1 MTDIEVTN
9 PATGKHIGTVREA
22 TAGDVDEAVGRA
34 ENAFLPWAK
43 MEPRARGKIL
53 FRAAEQIR
61 AEQDDLALLLTTE
74 QGKPLHEARN
84 EIQGVANVLEYY
96 TSISGTV
103 RGSAQTLGKYGT
115 GIVRKDPMGVC
126 AAIIPWNMPALIMA
140 WKTGPA
146 LVAGNS
152 VLIKP
157 SAETPFTSLRLATIL
172 HGAGVPEDT
181 LQIITGR
188 GSTTGAA
195 LVSHV
200 GIKKISFTG
209 SAATGKEVMAA
220 SAAGTGLKR
229 VTLELGGSDAMIVC
243 ADADPKAAALGAAA
257 GRFYNCGQTCTAVK
271 RLFVAEE
278 ILETFM
284 HHLTTAVAK
293 LVLGDGRTAGVTMGP
308 LNNASG
314 RNSIIRALAEALE
327 QGDSTLIAGGAIPTG
342 KTFQNGHFFEPTI
355 VSNLPADSVL
365 LSGEIFGPILPVMA
379 VASFDEAIEAA
390 NATGYGLGA
399 SVWTHDLRRVSQAA
413 EQIESGMLWVNQH
426 LSVPPDLPFG
436 GEKQSGLGR
445 ENGPGALDEYLREK
459 TILIKP

>member
-1 MTDIEVTN
+1 MNNIEVTN
-9 PATGKHIGTVREA
+9 PATGERIGTIRES
-22 TAGDVDEAVGRA
+22 TAGDVDEAVRRA
-34 ENAFLPWAK
+34 ETAFITWAK

-53 FRAAEQIR
+53 FRAAEHIR
-61 AEQDDLALLLTTE
+61 AELDNLAMLLTTE

-96 TSISGTV
+96 TSISGTI
-103 RGSAQTLGKYGT
+103 RGTAQKLGKYGT
-115 GIVRKDPMGVC
+115 GIVRKDPIGVC
-126 AAIIPWNMPALIMA
+126 AAIIPWNMPALILA

-146 LVAGNS
+146 LIAGNS

-157 SAETPFTSLRLATIL
+157 SAETPLTSLRLAAIL
-172 HGAGVPEDT
+172 HEAGVPEDV
-181 LQIITGR
+181 LQIVTGR

-195 LVSHV
+195 LVSHP

-209 SAATGKEVMAA
+209 SAATGREIAA
-220 SAAGTGLKR
+220 AAATGTGLKR

-243 ADADPKAAALGAAA
+243 ADADPKAAATGAVA

-278 ILETFM
+278 LEETFM
-284 HHLTTAVAK
+284 HHLTAAVSK
-293 LVLGDGRTAGVTMGP
+293 LVPGDGCTAGVTMGP
-308 LNNASG
+308 LNNATGRSG
-314 RNSIIRALAEALE
+314 VIRAVDKALE
-327 QGDSTLIAGGAIPTG
+327 QEDATLVSGGAIPTG
-342 KTFQNGHFFEPTI
+342 KAFENGHFFEPTI

-365 LSGEIFGPILPVMA
+365 LTEEIFGPVLPVVA
-379 VASFDEAIEAA
+379 VSSFDEAIEAA
-390 NATGYGLGA
+390 NASGYGLGA
-399 SVWTHDLRRVSQAA
+399 SVWTHDMRRVSQAA

-445 ENGPGALDEYLREK
+445 ENGPGALDDYLREK

>member
-9 PATGKHIGTVREA
+9 PATGDRIGTVRES

-34 ENAFLPWAK
+34 ETAFLPWSGL
-43 MEPRARGKIL
+43 EPRARGKIL
-53 FRAAEQIR
+53 FRAAGQIR
-61 AEQDDLALLLTTE
+61 AEQDDLAMLLTTE

-84 EIQGVANVLEYY
+84 EIQGVANVFEYY
-96 TSISGTV
+96 TSISGTI
-103 RGSAQTLGKYGT
+103 RGSAQALGKYGT
-115 GIVRKDPMGVC
+115 GIVRKDPLGVC
-126 AAIIPWNMPALIMA
+126 AAIIPWNMPALILT

-157 SAETPFTSLRLATIL
+157 SAETPLTSMRLAAIL
-172 HGAGVPEDT
+172 HQAGVPEDA
-181 LQIITGR
+181 LQIVTGR

-195 LVSHV
+195 LVRHP

-209 SAATGKEVMAA
+209 SAETGREVAAA
-220 SAAGTGLKR
+220 SAAGTSLKR
-229 VTLELGGSDAMIVC
+229 LTLELGGSDAMIVC

-278 ILETFM
+278 LQETFM
-284 HHLTTAVAK
+284 HHLIAAVSK
-293 LVLGDGRTAGVTMGP
+293 MVIGDGRTAGIMMGP
-308 LNNASG
+308 LNNTAG
-314 RNSIIRALAEALE
+314 RNSVMRAVGEALDRE
-327 QGDSTLIAGGAIPTG
+327 DATLVSGGTIPKG
-342 KTFQNGHFFEPTI
+342 EAFQNGHFFEPTI
-355 VSNLPADSVL
+355 LSDLPADSVL
-365 LSGEIFGPILPVMA
+365 LTEEIFGPVLPVVA

-399 SVWTHDLRRVSQAA
+399 SVWTHDMRRVSQAA

-426 LSVPPDLPFG
+426 LSVPPDVPFG
-436 GEKQSGLGR
+436 GEKRSGLGR
-445 ENGPGALDEYLREK
+445 ENGPGALDNYLREK